1 MENQNNDKLNKIL
14 ELTEENNEI
23 LKRMRKAQKIQNIF
37 RTIYWIILIG
47 AALGAYY
54 FLQPAISS
62 VMTDYKTI
70 KSGLDSFSNGTS
82 TNFFDQ
88 IKNTINSIR

>member
-1 MENQNNDKLNKIL
+1 MENQNNDKLNRIL

-23 LKRMRKAQKIQNIF
+23 LKRMRRSQKIQNIF

-54 FLQPAISS
+54 FLQPAISG

-82 TNFFDQ
+82 TSFFDQ
-88 IKNTINSIR
+88 IKNAINNIR